1 MQLIEQRIKFQ
12 LRIIT
17 KFLKD
22 LLTAFSPYRAKL
34 HRCKDIFSHWQCR
47 QFRIIYYFIVKPN
60 PEYQILFS
68 VISIINMKAFTTS
81 LQQQKHNQST
91 SLLQA
96 IYLSFLHVCCQT

>member
-17 KFLKD
+17 KFLND

-47 QFRIIYYFIVKPN
+47 QFRIIYYFRPG
-60 PEYQILFS
+60 QLFFPWGHMRIRKYYGGPDRKTELKS
-68 VISIINMKAFTTS
+68 A
-81 LQQQKHNQST
+81 
-91 SLLQA
+91 
-96 IYLSFLHVCCQT
+96 